1 MVLKPILISTL
12 VNLNDFNETCELAR
26 IIKEGLSYYFIKKG
40 YRIKEIRL
48 RKDSVLIKKNR
59 GEFALTRDIKLLLK
73 EYNTQSL
80 IVGTY
85 IPISQREFFISL
97 KIISNIDNGGISS
110 FIFTIHI
117 PRKYIKLILPQYI
130 KPAIEEKKGE
140 IEKGKRILKKEN
152 KEDVKIVQARLKE
165 LGLYDGKIDGIWGKR
180 TQRAL
185 ELFKKAVGI
194 KPENT
199 WDLQTQKRLFKGTN
213 M

>member
-1 MVLKPILISTL
+1 MINFYKINLKTILILLFLSLFIYNIKNVFSLTTYLDYSDPQFININYFDLGEVDINRVIELIGIQLENNMAYNIDPYKPILISTL

-97 KIISNIDNGGISS
+97 NRSID
-110 FIFTIHI
+110 F
-117 PRKYIKLILPQYI
+117 
-130 KPAIEEKKGE
+130 
-140 IEKGKRILKKEN
+140 
-152 KEDVKIVQARLKE
+152 
-165 LGLYDGKIDGIWGKR
+165 
-180 TQRAL
+180 
-185 ELFKKAVGI
+185 
-194 KPENT
+194 
-199 WDLQTQKRLFKGTN
+199 
-213 M
+213 